1 VGGGDVTRCLGCL
14 EDGGDNFFEDDVGNF
29 GGRGVVGNRQA
40 MYAKRVG
47 TKGLVEAIHFL
58 RQLVDDDV
66 LLSEL
71 LAEGSILVY
80 KLSDGLLEGVDLG

>member
-1 VGGGDVTRCLGCL
+1 
-14 EDGGDNFFEDDVGNF
+14 
-29 GGRGVVGNRQA
+29 